1 MRYPSIKTLS
11 AIFDDPET
19 ARGVL
24 DGTLDPCK
32 VSSAASDIVREARN
46 PVPGY
51 MLKLWALND
60 IGKYYGVESFRYSD
74 DYVEY
79 LNAGD
84 TYVPT
89 LFYRPDL
96 RDRWQVSTLG
106 DVVETL
112 ERKGYAV
119 S

>member
-1 MRYPSIKTLS
+1 MRYPSVKTLS
-11 AIFDDPET
+11 AIFNDPKT

-24 DGTLDPCK
+24 DGDIDPCE
-32 VSSAASDIVREARN
+32 ASRN
-46 PVPGY
+46 ACELESTSYHLPPFY
-51 MLKLWALND
+51 LLQMEALNEL
-60 IGKYYGVESFRYSD
+60 GGFYGVESFQYSGGFI
-74 DYVEY
+74 EY

-89 LFYRPDL
+89 LFYRSDL

-112 ERKGYAV
+112 ERKGYTV